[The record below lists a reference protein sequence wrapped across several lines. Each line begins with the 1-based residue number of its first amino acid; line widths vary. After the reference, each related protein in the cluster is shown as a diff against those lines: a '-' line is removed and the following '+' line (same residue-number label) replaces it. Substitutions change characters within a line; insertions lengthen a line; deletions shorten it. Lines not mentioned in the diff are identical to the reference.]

1 MLVLVIV
8 TTLIATILSFVI
20 KEDLRR
26 LTYAQDND
34 EVAGSG
40 KRKPSWLRKKQDQE
54 VELPKAESP
63 SPQEVNSS
71 V

>member
-40 KRKPSWLRKKQDQE
+40 KRKPSWFRKKQDQE
-54 VELPKAESP
+54 VELPKTESP
-63 SPQEVNSS
+63 SPQEVN
-71 V
+71 